1 VAGSVTST
9 ERFVRLATDDDI
21 PALRQLMDDAVRTLS
36 RGYYSP
42 EQTDA
47 ALRHVFGPDTQLIAD
62 HSYYVVEIDGALAAA
77 GGWSRRRTLF
87 GGDQMKERSDPM
99 LDPATEPARIRA
111 FYVHPAHARQG
122 LGRLLFRTCA
132 AAARHAGF
140 RELTLVATLPGE
152 PLYAA
157 LGFRVVERLVV
168 DLPDGIT
175 LPCARMTRALG
186 DDDAR
191 S

>member
-1 VAGSVTST
+1 MTGTDRT
-9 ERFVRLATDDDI
+9 VRLATGDDI
-21 PALRQLMDDAVRTLS
+21 PALRRLMDDAVRTLS
-36 RGYYSP
+36 HGYYSP

-62 HSYYVVEIDGALAAA
+62 RTYYMVDVDGALAAA
-77 GGWSRRRTLF
+77 GGWSQRRTLY

-132 AAARHAGF
+132 AAARRAGF
-140 RELTLVATLPGE
+140 HELTLVATLPGE

-168 DLPDGIT
+168 DLPEGIT